1 MKHLLILLAV
11 FVTSALPVQAA
22 TKYVID
28 EITVTMRSGKGS
40 QFQILRT
47 LPSGTAL
54 EVLQTDNDS
63 GYSLAKS
70 VKSGVEGWVL
80 TQYLSNQPIH
90 RDRLATAMQRITK
103 LEKENKSLK
112 ESASD
117 TGRASS
123 SMQKDIKSLTSDNEK
138 MNKELIRIRDIAKR
152 PMKIASENKNLKEE
166 SIKIDKE
173 VNMLRQENQ
182 ALKDRSTKEW
192 FLAGAGILFFG
203 IIFGLILPK
212 FKSSR
217 RSNYDSAL

>member
-1 MKHLLILLAV
+1 MKHLFILLAV
-11 FVTSALPVQAA
+11 FVSSALPVQAA

-28 EITVTMRSGKGS
+28 EITITMRSGKGS

-54 EVLQTDNDS
+54 EIMQADDGS
-63 GYSLAKS
+63 GYALAKS

-80 TQYLSNQPIH
+80 SQYLSNQPIH
-90 RDRLATAMQRITK
+90 KDRLATAMTRIAK

-112 ESASD
+112 ETASV
-117 TGRASS
+117 SS
-123 SMQKDIKSLTSDNEK
+123 SESSTMQKEIKSLTSDNEK
-138 MNKELIRIRDIAKR
+138 MNKELIRIREISKR
-152 PMKIASENKNLKEE
+152 PMKIANENKNLKTE
-166 SIKIDKE
+166 SIKIEKE
-173 VNMLRQENQ
+173 VSMLRQENQ

-217 RSNYDSAL
+217 RTNYDSAL